1 VTGKKTGKRK
11 KKAESEAK
19 RAKAEEILE
28 EITRPDKL
36 VERVMKS
43 TRRKIPEELREEL
56 RRALLRE
63 VLEFGVEEEE
73 ALKEKL
79 DEFIDKAR
87 KIIAISEVAKEVLPE
102 GLYLE
107 LVTSLFRTNTRIE
120 LDDDELRTIRDDA
133 IRTYLRSIVDPGEP
147 VGTVAAQSIGEPG
160 TQMTLRT
167 FHYAGVKEL
176 NVTLGLPRLIELVDA
191 RKTPETPMMEIHLD
205 EEHKYDR
212 EKAIEVARKIEM
224 TRIENVVDVVDISIA
239 TKQLVIKLDPVML
252 QDKGL
257 TRDDIIRVLS
267 KSKSLAG
274 KVNPDPD
281 DPYTIVIDMPTKD
294 PIKAQK
300 FRDRILRM
308 KIKGIKDIKKVI
320 PQKRKDPETGKEYYV
335 LITDGTNLAA
345 VMKVEGV
352 DPTRTKS
359 NSIHEIENVLGIE
372 AAREALVREIKNTLE
387 EQGLDVDIRHIML
400 LADMMTRT
408 GVVRQIGRHGV
419 AGEKPSVL
427 ARAAFEV
434 TVKHLFDASARSEV
448 DLIRG
453 VTENVIIG
461 QLAPVGTAKVQLK
474 MDPTKIK
481 PLSKR

>member
-1 VTGKKTGKRK
+1 MTGKKASK
-11 KKAESEAK
+11 KKKKTETEAK
-19 RAKAEEILE
+19 RAKTEEVLE

-36 VERVMKS
+36 VEHVMKL
-43 TRRKIPEELREEL
+43 TRRKIPGELREEI

-63 VLEFGVEEEE
+63 VLDFGVEDED

-79 DEFIDKAR
+79 NEFIDKAKR
-87 KIIAISEVAKEVLPE
+87 IIAISEVAKEVLPE
-102 GLYLE
+102 GIYLE
-107 LVTSLFRTNTRIE
+107 LITSLFRVNARIE
-120 LDDDELRTIRDDA
+120 LNDDELRIIRDDA
-133 IRTYLRSIVDPGEP
+133 IRTYLRAIVDPGEP

-212 EKAIEVARKIEM
+212 EKAIEVARRIEM

-281 DPYTIVIDMPTKD
+281 DPYTIIIDMPTKD

-308 KIKGIKDIKKVI
+308 KLKGIKDIKKVI
-320 PQKRKDPETGKEYYV
+320 PQKRKDPETGREYYV

-434 TVKHLFDASARSEV
+434 TVKHLFDASARGEV

>member
-1 VTGKKTGKRK
+1 M
-11 KKAESEAK
+11 
-19 RAKAEEILE
+19 
-28 EITRPDKL
+28 KL
-36 VERVMKS
+36 
-43 TRRKIPEELREEL
+43 
-56 RRALLRE
+56 
-63 VLEFGVEEEE
+63 
-73 ALKEKL
+73 
-79 DEFIDKAR
+79 
-87 KIIAISEVAKEVLPE
+87 
-102 GLYLE
+102 
-107 LVTSLFRTNTRIE
+107 
-120 LDDDELRTIRDDA
+120 
-133 IRTYLRSIVDPGEP
+133 
-147 VGTVAAQSIGEPG
+147 
-160 TQMTLRT
+160 
-167 FHYAGVKEL
+167 
-176 NVTLGLPRLIELVDA
+176 
-191 RKTPETPMMEIHLD
+191 
-205 EEHKYDR
+205 
-212 EKAIEVARKIEM
+212 
-224 TRIENVVDVVDISIA
+224 
-239 TKQLVIKLDPVML
+239 
-252 QDKGL
+252 
-257 TRDDIIRVLS
+257 
-267 KSKSLAG
+267 
-274 KVNPDPD
+274 
-281 DPYTIVIDMPTKD
+281 
-294 PIKAQK
+294 
-300 FRDRILRM
+300 
-308 KIKGIKDIKKVI
+308 KGIKDIKKVI
-320 PQKRKDPETGKEYYV
+320 PQKRKDPETGREYYV

-434 TVKHLFDASARSEV
+434 TVKHLFDASARGEV